1 MPTLSSKLNRGETEV
16 AHTDSWMVIKWMDKK
31 EVYVLT
37 SIHEHQFCKTGRK
50 NYKTNEDI
58 IKPVCIVDYNKNM
71 GKIDDID
78 RQLSLT
84 ESIRKCMKWYRKLFF
99 HLIDLIL
106 INSHSLFK
114 MLTKNAIL
122 FPDFRLSVVRDILKV
137 NSQEVSSF
145 ISSNFR
151 LNGRHFPRKIQ
162 ASDDSK
168 TVSRQCVLCSIHK
181 KRSRSSYECKVCCKT
196 LCIELCFEIYHTK
209 RSLS

>member
-1 MPTLSSKLNRGETEV
+1 MPTLSSKLDRGETEV

-58 IKPVCIVDYNKNM
+58 IKPICIVGYNKNM

-84 ESIRKCMKWYRKLFF
+84 ESYRKCIKWYRKLVFR
-99 HLIDLIL
+99 LIDLML
-106 INSHSLFK
+106 INAHSLFK
-114 MLTKNAIL
+114 MLIKNAIL
-122 FPDFRLSVVRDILKV
+122 FPDFRLSVVRDIMQV

-145 ISSNFR
+145 TSPDLR
-151 LNGRHFPRKIQ
+151 LNGRHFPRTIQ
-162 ASDDSK
+162 ASND
-168 TVSRQCVLCSIHK
+168 
-181 KRSRSSYECKVCCKT
+181 
-196 LCIELCFEIYHTK
+196 
-209 RSLS
+209 